1 MDALNI
7 NKKFLGLCLFAVSA
21 CSNGGSE
28 IDATAKRELLSNT
41 VILAS
46 VKQQC
51 LPLAIVDEEDIPLLD
66 RQGYTVSPNNEY
78 CLPPIDTDDGDSTV
92 SNCIREIFVD
102 DTDLAYLISVGY
114 VPNANGDYCLVIGGG
129 SGGSTTGATTTG
141 GSTTGSE
148 TGGSTT
154 AGATSGSDTGGTT
167 SGGSTTGSET
177 GGSTTAG
184 ATSGSDTGGTTSGGS
199 TTGSETGGSTTAG
212 ATSGSDTGGTTS
224 GGSTTGSDTGG
235 STTAGATSGSD
246 TGGTISGGS
255 TSGGSTTGSDTGGST
270 TAGATSG
277 SDTGGTISGGT
288 TSGGST
294 TGSDTGG
301 STSGGSTTGG
311 STTGGSTGGST
322 SGGSTG
328 GECKKGNNGHGND
341 RDGNDSS
348 NPGRSNNGDGTDDDG
363 VPGQKCPP
371 DDCEMNLIPGLQK
384 EAQFKKCAPWN
395 VPVDRVCSRIRTSS
409 GRFKLNDRLEL
420 VMRVVKRV
428 ETVQEVE
435 VCKAQRTGWI
445 RSGDDDDDDND
456 SHTHKA
462 SCKHEHKK
470 VVCKME
476 KKKVVSMVPI
486 CESRNTDKIKNDVI
500 NKKRLDLSDCDISG
514 HKKSELYVTLFSP
527 VVGGDLPV
535 KSSEYENVRLFAKD
549 SDKRGKEEI
558 SFIMYG
564 SRDVRFARLSEKIQ
578 VIIDDNPDFNSK
590 VDKKKCDM
598 KASPLI
604 VHVNPKHDVAR
615 YVELS
620 SIADGIQFNI
630 LGFNAEP
637 RKNARHQISWLN
649 TDQYMFLVKPNKKGR
664 VEGVDEMFGDNTRGP
679 DKDFSA
685 NGFLALAKFDSNGDG
700 LINSKDSV
708 FKSLR
713 LWKDKNFDGIGTR
726 NELVSLDQ
734 MSVKNI
740 DLNYDPGFYE
750 RDAHGNETVY
760 KSVIQYQDGSLDL
773 IFDLWF
779 NYKK

>member
-1 MDALNI
+1 MDALKF

-21 CSNGGSE
+21 CSNSGSE
-28 IDATAKRELLSNT
+28 IDAAAKRELLSNT

-51 LPLAIVDEEDIPLLD
+51 LPAAIVDEEDLPLIS
-66 RQGYTVSPNNEY
+66 RQGYTLSPNNEY
-78 CLPPIDTDDGDSTV
+78 CLPPIDTDDGDDTV
-92 SNCIREIFVD
+92 SNCIREIFID
-102 DTDLAYLISVGY
+102 DADLAYLASLGY
-114 VPNANGDYCLVIGGG
+114 VPGANGDYCLVIGGG
-129 SGGSTTGATTTG
+129 
-141 GSTTGSE
+141 
-148 TGGSTT
+148 
-154 AGATSGSDTGGTT
+154 T
-167 SGGSTTGSET
+167 SGGSTS
-177 GGSTTAG
+177 
-184 ATSGSDTGGTTSGGS
+184 GGTT
-199 TTGSETGGSTTAG
+199 T
-212 ATSGSDTGGTTS
+212 

-235 STTAGATSGSD
+235 STSAGSTSGSD
-246 TGGTISGGS
+246 TGGSTTGSDTGGSTIGGS

-270 TAGATSG
+270 IGGSTSGGSTTGSDTGGSTSAGSTSG
-277 SDTGGTISGGT
+277 SDTGGSTTGSDTGGSTIGGSTSGGST
-288 TSGGST
+288 TGSDTGGSTIGGSTSGGSTTGSDTGGSTIGGSTSGGST

-301 STSGGSTTGG
+301 STSGGSTSGG
-311 STTGGSTGGST
+311 STSGGTTSGGSSTGGST
-322 SGGSTG
+322 SGG
-328 GECKKGNNGHGND
+328 ECVKGNNGHGND
-341 RDGNDSS
+341 RDGNDAS
-348 NPGRSNNGDGTDDDG
+348 NPGHSNNGDGTDDDG
-363 VPGQKCPP
+363 IPGHGQCPP
-371 DDCEMNLIPGLQK
+371 VDDCEMNLIPGLNA
-384 EAQFKKCAPWN
+384 EVNFAKCNPWN

-409 GRFKLNDRLEL
+409 GRFKLKDRLEL
-420 VMRVVKRV
+420 VLRVVKRV

-435 VCKAQRTGWI
+435 VCKTKKTNWWD
-445 RSGDDDDDDND
+445 SDDDDDD
-456 SHTHKA
+456 SHTHKND
-462 SCKHEHKK
+462 CKHGDKK
-470 VVCKME
+470 VLCKKE
-476 KKKVVSMVPI
+476 KKKVVTMMPI
-486 CESRNTDKIKNDVI
+486 CESRNTLQIKNDVI
-500 NKKRLDLSDCDISG
+500 EKKRLDLSSCDISG
-514 HKKSELYVTLFSP
+514 HKKSDLYVTLFSP
-527 VVGGDLPV
+527 VEGGDLPV
-535 KSSEYENVRLFAKD
+535 SSSEYDNVRFFAKD
-549 SDKRGKEEI
+549 SDKRGKDEI

-564 SRDVRFARLSEKIQ
+564 SRDIRYAKLTEKIQ
-578 VIIDDNPDFNSK
+578 VITDDNPDFNSK

-604 VHVNPKHDVAR
+604 VHVNPNHDQAR

-620 SIADGIQFNI
+620 SIDEGIQFNI

-637 RKNARHQISWLN
+637 RKNAPHQISWLN

-685 NGFLALAKFDSNGDG
+685 NGFLALAKFDSNEDG
-700 LINSKDSV
+700 LINSKDAV

-713 LWKDKNFDGIGTR
+713 LWKDKNFDGIGTA